1 VYDNTQADTNE
12 PRGLLKENIA
22 ARLREEI
29 LAGRIAPGEK
39 IVESRWARRFG
50 VAQVSIREALNILTT
65 DGFVTKGHGRSAR
78 VLKLGDPEIIHIYQV
93 RGALE
98 GLAARIVT
106 QRGLPLDDLDDA
118 LKRIEEAVE
127 TNDLRKVVEGV
138 QHFHVRLL
146 EKPGNSFLGEYGRR
160 LIIPLYAF
168 TLMRAVAKNLD
179 TSPWAKQ
186 LPLHHLIVDV
196 IRLGSPNVAE
206 QTIIHV
212 INSFLEAA
220 LTVWAH

>member
-1 VYDNTQADTNE
+1 MYDNSQEDTGQ

-22 ARLREEI
+22 VRLREEI

-39 IVESRWARRFG
+39 IVESRWARQFG

-78 VLKLGDPEIIHIYQV
+78 VLKLADSDIINIYQV

-106 QRGLPLDDLDDA
+106 QRRLPLDDLEAA
-118 LKRIEEAVE
+118 LQGIEEAVQMGG
-127 TNDLRKVVEGV
+127 LRKVVESV
-138 QHFHVRLL
+138 QRFHVCLL
-146 EKPGNSFLGEYGRR
+146 EKPGNSFLEEYGRR
-160 LIIPLYAF
+160 LVIPLYAF
-168 TLMRAVAKNLD
+168 SLMRALAKNVD

-186 LPLHHLIVDV
+186 LPLHRMIVDV
-196 IRLGSPNVAE
+196 IRLGTPYVAE
-206 QTIIHV
+206 QTV
-212 INSFLEAA
+212 INVINLFLESA